1 MNTTIKSAIAA
12 CGFLAVVSVPLT
24 AGADTSV
31 LSGKHA
37 YGRIVENGNLFLQ
50 ADSFEQVT
58 KSKSDTTKSPGAFI
72 YGF

>member
-50 ADSFEQVT
+50 ADSFER
-58 KSKSDTTKSPGAFI
+58 A
-72 YGF
+72 